1 MATLR
6 CSNIL
11 YNEPFNTAYDFSV
24 SFNYTMDDYE
34 GLPIQNN
41 GFAIFFVEGL
51 QTQPVGGGT
60 GAGLSLISDTV
71 TDTMSAVS
79 GIFCAVGFDIQGT
92 FCRTGIVPA
101 FITGNPNTIPLSIG
115 CRITPDFEF
124 VSSVVPNDTTTV
136 LPLSV
141 IKTVRIDARNR
152 FNTLTVSTKVGKD
165 YVPLIEFDTSSLI
178 KTGKLP
184 ANAKFGIGY
193 SGDTDFIVSDITFNY
208 TN

>member
-6 CSNIL
+6 CSNII
-11 YNEPFNTAYDFSV
+11 YNQPFNTAYDFSV

-34 GLPIQNN
+34 GLPVQNN
-41 GFAIFFVEGL
+41 GFSIFFVEGL
-51 QTQPVGGGT
+51 QNAPYGGGT

-71 TDTMSAVS
+71 TNEMSAVS

-92 FCRTGIVPA
+92 FCKAGEVPA
-101 FITGNPNTIPLSIG
+101 FTTGNAGTIPFSIG

-124 VSSVVPNDTTTV
+124 ISSTVPNDTTTV

-152 FNTLTVSTKVGKD
+152 FNTLTISSLVGKE
-165 YVPLIEFDTSSLI
+165 YVQLAQFDTSALI
-178 KTGKLP
+178 ETGKLP
-184 ANAKFGIGY
+184 KNAKFGIGY

-208 TN
+208 TV